1 MLFADAP
8 LTDKAIGHYISAKIA
23 TKRRTL
29 KQLPHTVREI
39 KGERFSIA
47 TLEHMVAVSEN
58 ANRLVLDEEVTAAI
72 KLEIYDG
79 FFDDLK
85 ILDEK
90 AGALASVIAIITGF
104 IVFLAEDYKN
114 SVLPD
119 LIAVAL
125 TAAMLSLFLTISV
138 LTVRWATTVQLGE
151 RTLEK
156 MLLSICRVR
165 NWRTIRFR
173 VALYLA
179 FLALVLLTTHIAQT
193 RVMLV

>member
-8 LTDKAIGHYISAKIA
+8 LTNRAIGHYISAKIA

-29 KQLPHTVREI
+29 KQLPHAVKEI

-47 TLEHMVAVSEN
+47 TLEHMVAVSES
-58 ANRLVLDEEVTAAI
+58 ANRMVLDEEVTAAI
-72 KLEIYDG
+72 KLEIYEG
-79 FFDDLK
+79 FFTDLA

-104 IVFLAEDYKN
+104 IVFLAEDYKTT
-114 SVLPD
+114 VLPT

-125 TAAMLSLFLTISV
+125 GAAMLALLLTISV
-138 LTVRWATTVQLGE
+138 LTVRWATTAQLGD
-151 RTLEK
+151 RTLER
-156 MLLSICRVR
+156 MLVSICRVR

-179 FLALVLLTTHIAQT
+179 FSALVFLSTHIVQT
-193 RVMLV
+193 RILPV